1 MMRSYPLNSP
11 QAAAR
16 IVALAL
22 LADGMMESEELL
34 VLDYMQ
40 APEQLGL
47 SMHQLDAVVEAF
59 GQDIEVACHPGWAE
73 TGLVDPR
80 TMAALMA
87 EIDDPALRRKVLR
100 LCISVVEADGRV
112 HESESTVINAAVE
125 HWGLHRDMFA
135 LNMPERP
142 LSSV

>member
-22 LADGMMESEELL
+22 LADGVMESEEMLML
-34 VLDYMQ
+34 EYVR
-40 APEQLGL
+40 AHEQLGL
-47 SMHQLDAVVEAF
+47 SMRQLDAVVEAF
-59 GQDIEVACHPGWAE
+59 GQDIEVARHPGWAE
-73 TGLVDPR
+73 DGLVDPR

-100 LCISVVEADGRV
+100 LCIAVVEADGRV
-112 HESESTVINAAVE
+112 HDSESTVINAAVE

-135 LNMPERP
+135 LYTPERP
-142 LSSV
+142 LRTA

>member
-22 LADGMMESEELL
+22 LADGVMESEEMLML
-34 VLDYMQ
+34 EYVR
-40 APEQLGL
+40 AHEQLGL
-47 SMHQLDAVVEAF
+47 SMRQLDAVVEAF
-59 GQDIEVACHPGWAE
+59 GQDIEVARHPGWAE
-73 TGLVDPR
+73 DGLVDPR

-100 LCISVVEADGRV
+100 LCIAVVEADGRV
-112 HESESTVINAAVE
+112 HDSESTVINAAVE
-125 HWGLHRDMFA
+125 HWGLQRDMFA
-135 LNMPERP
+135 LYTPERP
-142 LSSV
+142 LRTA

>member
-22 LADGMMESEELL
+22 LADGVMESEEMLML
-34 VLDYMQ
+34 EYVR
-40 APEQLGL
+40 AHEQLGL

-59 GQDIEVACHPGWAE
+59 GQDIEVARHPGWAE
-73 TGLVDPR
+73 DGLVDPR

-100 LCISVVEADGRV
+100 LCIAVVEADGRV
-112 HESESTVINAAVE
+112 HDSESAVVNAAVE

-135 LNMPERP
+135 LCTPERP
-142 LSSV
+142 LSSA